1 MLPYT
6 IPYDPQ
12 ILVSFINTHLR
23 DSHKDLDALCAD
35 MEINK
40 KELVDKLRKI
50 EYEYDPAQNKF
61 I

>member
-12 ILVSFINTHLR
+12 ILVSFINTRLR
-23 DSHKDLDALCAD
+23 DSRKDLDALCTE

-61 I
+61 V